1 MNKEKSENSEKIV
14 VKNLYKIFGP
24 TPEKALNLISKGLSK
39 EEIFKKT
46 GNTVGV
52 MDANFK
58 VYEGE
63 IFVVMGLSGSGK
75 STLVRLLNRLIE
87 PTKGEIYI
95 DGQDITKLSEKKL
108 IQVRR
113 SKMSMVFQSFA
124 LLPHLNVIDNVCF
137 GLELSKVDKKKR
149 YERGMQALEQVGLA
163 PYAKS
168 MPGELSGGMK
178 QRVGLARA
186 LAVDPEIL
194 LMDEA
199 FSALDPLIRSEMQDE
214 LLDLQSKHK
223 RTIVFISHDLDE
235 AIKLGDR
242 IAIMEGG
249 QIVQIG
255 TAEDIL
261 KNPANDYV
269 RAFFRGVDPTNI
281 LTAADLLRKDTQVT
295 IIRHPGDGPRVALQ
309 RLINYDRDYGYVL
322 DKDRRF
328 IGVVNADKLKEM
340 ISSSNDNLSIK
351 DAFEDIE
358 TVNINENMQH
368 ILDIITKYSIP
379 IPVVDDEMKFKGV
392 ISRTSFL
399 KSLHKNI
406 SETESSN
413 V

>member
-1 MNKEKSENSEKIV
+1 MDKENSEKIV

-24 TPEKALNLISKGLSK
+24 TPEKALKLINQGYSK
-39 EEIFKKT
+39 EDIFEKT

-52 MDANFK
+52 MNANFK

-137 GLELSKVDKKKR
+137 GLDLSKVDKKTR
-149 YERGMQALEQVGLA
+149 YERGMKALEQVGLT
-163 PYAKS
+163 PYAES
-168 MPGELSGGMK
+168 MPSELSGGMK

-214 LLDLQSKHK
+214 LLDLQSKDK

-255 TAEDIL
+255 TAEEIL
-261 KNPANDYV
+261 KNPANEYV

-328 IGVVNADKLKEM
+328 IGVVSAEKLKGL
-340 ISSSNDNLSIK
+340 ISSNK
-351 DAFEDIE
+351 DDISLKEAFEEIE
-358 TVNINENMQH
+358 AVNINQSMQD
-368 ILDIITKYSIP
+368 ILEVITKYNIP

-392 ISRTSFL
+392 ISKTSFL
-399 KSLHKNI
+399 KSLQKNI
-406 SETESSN
+406 DETENSN